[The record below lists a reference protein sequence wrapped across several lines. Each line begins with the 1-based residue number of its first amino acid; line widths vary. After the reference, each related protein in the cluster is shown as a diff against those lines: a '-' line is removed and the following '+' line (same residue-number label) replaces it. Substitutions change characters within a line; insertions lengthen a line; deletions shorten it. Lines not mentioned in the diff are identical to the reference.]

1 LFSVFQRK
9 EGYNCF
15 YKVIFTENFLHMLDQ
30 IVNLIRQAGQESV
43 VNNPEIP
50 NEYNQEVLADATSTI
65 TNGFQNVMAG
75 GGFENILELFKGGG
89 NNAGG
94 SGISGLVKNP
104 IVTMMIGYFI
114 SKLVNK
120 YKMSPNSASSVANS
134 LIPNTLSELINQT
147 NDPENPNA
155 TLDNLVNSLTGGNT
169 GNSGQGNNGGSP
181 LQNLL
186 NQFTGGTSGSGGGFD
201 LQDIIGSLTQK
212 AQSGFQNRQQSGGLM
227 DMIKGFLN

>member
-1 LFSVFQRK
+1 
-9 EGYNCF
+9 
-15 YKVIFTENFLHMLDQ
+15 MLDQ
-30 IVNLIRQAGQESV
+30 IVNLIKQFGQETV

-75 GGFENILELFKGGG
+75 GGFENILDLFKGGA
-89 NNAGG
+89 NSTNG
-94 SGISGLVKNP
+94 SGIGSLVKNP

-120 YKMSPNSASSVANS
+120 YKMSPASASNVANN
-134 LIPNTLSELINQT
+134 LIPNALSGLISQT
-147 NDPENPNA
+147 ADPENPNA
-155 TLDNLVNSLTGGNT
+155 TLDNLVGSLTGGNASSSDQE
-169 GNSGQGNNGGSP
+169 NNNGFS

-186 NQFTGGTSGSGGGFD
+186 NQFTGGGTGSGGGLD
-201 LQDIIGSLTQK
+201 LQDIIGNLTQK

>member
-1 LFSVFQRK
+1 
-9 EGYNCF
+9 
-15 YKVIFTENFLHMLDQ
+15 MLDQ
-30 IVNLIRQAGQESV
+30 IVNLIKQFGQETV

-75 GGFENILELFKGGG
+75 GGFENILDLFKGGA
-89 NNAGG
+89 NSTNG
-94 SGISGLVKNP
+94 SGIGSLVKNP

-120 YKMSPNSASSVANS
+120 YKMTPASASNVANN
-134 LIPNTLSELINQT
+134 LIPNALSGLISQT
-147 NDPENPNA
+147 ADPENPNA
-155 TLDNLVNSLTGGNT
+155 TLDNLVGSLTGGNASSSDQE
-169 GNSGQGNNGGSP
+169 NINGFS

-186 NQFTGGTSGSGGGFD
+186 NQFTGGGTGSGGGLD
-201 LQDIIGSLTQK
+201 LQDIIGNLTQK